1 MTNWSTSAVIVG
13 CLPPFK
19 LLFKDR
25 GSFRRSKS
33 PIYYKNMSPGL
44 HHDAIRP
51 GSAGTV
57 DSIKAAP
64 KIKSRSIDGDQ
75 RVSDGRYGGGHG
87 IPCGAIGVRSEYV
100 SRTLGPCKKS

>member
-1 MTNWSTSAVIVG
+1 MINWSTSAVIVG

-44 HHDAIRP
+44 HHDAIRL

-64 KIKSRSIDGDQ
+64 KVKSRSIDGDQ

-87 IPCGAIGVRSEYV
+87 IPCGAVGVRSEYV
-100 SRTLGPCKKS
+100 SRTLGPCEKS